1 MKERTLTY
9 LVIVLV
15 VINVA
20 ALGTIIYQR
29 VSGPFWRPDRGDDM
43 MSPQDVPGNLSLRPE
58 QRQFLRDSRH
68 RMDSLMTPIQ
78 AEIGKKRLE
87 LMSEMDSNRPDTIK
101 IDQLVT
107 EIGVLQVQI
116 EKTMVHNFIE
126 DSKSFSPEQREW
138 FLRKIRQRAK
148 WQDKP
153 MTGPRQGPEQ
163 TPGQGFG
170 PDGDRGGE

>member
-15 VINVA
+15 VVNVA

-29 VSGPFWRPDRGDDM
+29 ITGPFWNPDRGNNM
-43 MSPQDVPGNLSLRPE
+43 MSPLDVPGNLSLRPE

-68 RMDSLMTPIQ
+68 RMDSLMTPIHE
-78 AEIGKKRLE
+78 EIGKKRLE
-87 LMSEMDSNRPDTIK
+87 LMSEMSNNQPDTIK

-107 EIGVLQVQI
+107 EIGALQIQI
-116 EKTMVHNFIE
+116 EKTMVHNLIE
-126 DSKSFSPEQREW
+126 DSKSFSPEQRDW
-138 FLRKIRQRAK
+138 FLKNIRQRAR

-153 MTGPRQGPEQ
+153 MMG
-163 TPGQGFG
+163 PGQRLG
-170 PDGDRGGE
+170 PGGNRDRK

>member
-1 MKERTLTY
+1 MRERTLTY
-9 LVIVLV
+9 LIIVLV

-29 VSGPFWRPDRGDDM
+29 VAGPFWRPDRGDGM
-43 MSPQDVPGNLSLRPE
+43 MSPQDLPGNLSLRPE

-68 RMDSLMTPIQ
+68 RMDSLMTPIHE
-78 AEIGKKRLE
+78 EIGRKRLE
-87 LMSEMDSNRPDTIK
+87 LMSAMNSNQPDTVK

-107 EIGVLQVQI
+107 EIGALQVQI

-126 DSKSFSPEQREW
+126 DSKSFSPEQRDW

-153 MTGPRQGPEQ
+153 MMG
-163 TPGQGFG
+163 PGQGFG
-170 PDGDRGGE
+170 LGGDRDHEQDDKR